1 MADLEKLKDISIVD
15 YARQIGFTPIKVGR
29 YYSLKEHD
37 SVRIDT
43 SRNVFFRN
51 STGEKGSIID
61 FVMAMRGISLGAA
74 IKELN
79 GNLGSLEPTEKRIIL
94 IRISLLHYNF
104 LKRLHL

>member
-43 SRNVFFRN
+43 SRNVFFRIQQ
-51 STGEKGSIID
+51 EKK
-61 FVMAMRGISLGAA
+61 AA
-74 IKELN
+74 L
-79 GNLGSLEPTEKRIIL
+79 
-94 IRISLLHYNF
+94 
-104 LKRLHL
+104 